1 MSSPQDGRPGGSRL
15 GSLLGVSPEAV
26 AQATCCAA
34 FVDELVTSGVTAA
47 VVAPGSR
54 STPLALALSARSEL
68 AVHVVHDERSAAF
81 VALGLGLGGTPAA
94 LLCTSGTAAANFL
107 PAVVEAGAS
116 DVPMLVLTA
125 DRPPELRDVGAP
137 QAIDQ
142 THLFGRSVRWFHD
155 PGVPREG
162 DAPTWRSLAARALA
176 AASRGPVHLNLPF
189 REPLVA
195 TPGPLPP
202 RRRIATAPVAAGAP
216 EAPAE
221 VIEALR
227 RRRGVVLAGAGSPP
241 RAVVEAFVAATGWPL
256 LADAVSRRRDVPGAV
271 VTYDALLRHGGFAS
285 ERPEVVV
292 RLGRP
297 ASSKVLAQW
306 VAASGATVVQIGG
319 PGTIDPE
326 HLVAA
331 QLDASVLPALGAGL
345 QGAGDAMW
353 RARWIT
359 AGAAALAAIDR
370 VLGPEAP
377 LTEPAVARLVARH
390 RPAGSQLVVA
400 ASMPMRDMEWFGG
413 PRASVHANRGA
424 NGIDGV
430 TSTALGIALGTGAPT
445 VAVLGDIAFVHDA
458 GALTALA
465 RRPADLRIVVVDND
479 GGGIFSFLPQA
490 EQLPAARFEQLFGT
504 PHGTDVV
511 ALAAAHGLDAADA
524 MTPAELRARLGTAG
538 PSVTRV
544 RTDRRRNVEV
554 HAALHDAVAAVL

>member
-1 MSSPQDGRPGGSRL
+1 M
-15 GSLLGVSPEAV
+15 

-34 FVDELVTSGVTAA
+34 LVDELIANGVVHA

-54 STPLALALSARSEL
+54 STPMALALSARDEL
-68 AVHVVHDERSAAF
+68 TVHVVHDERSAAF
-81 VALGLGLGGTPAA
+81 VALGIGLGGTPAA

-155 PGVPREG
+155 PGVPDEG
-162 DAPTWRSLAARALA
+162 AAAVWRSLGARACA
-176 AASRGPVHLNLPF
+176 AAVDGPVHLNLPF

-195 TPGPLPP
+195 APGPLPP
-202 RRRIATAPVAAGAP
+202 RHRVGPAARTVGPAEAPDAVAA
-216 EAPAE
+216 
-221 VIEALR
+221 VLR
-227 RRRGVVLAGAGSPP
+227 RGRGLVLAGAGSPP
-241 RAVVEAFVAATGWPL
+241 RAVVEAFVGATGWPL

-271 VTYDALLRHGGFAS
+271 VTFDALLRHDGFAA
-285 ERPEVVV
+285 ERPDVVV

-306 VAASGATVVQIGG
+306 VAASGATVVQVGG

-331 QLDASVLPALGAGL
+331 SLHASVLPSLGDALR
-345 QGAGDAMW
+345 GAGDPAW
-353 RARWIT
+353 RSRWIT
-359 AGAAALAAIDR
+359 AGTSAMAAIDR

-390 RPAGSQLVVA
+390 RPGGSQLVVA

-430 TSTALGIALGTGAPT
+430 TSTALGVALGTGVPA
-445 VAVLGDIAFVHDA
+445 VLVLGDIAFLHDA

-465 RRPADLRIVVVDND
+465 RRRGADLRIVVIDND

-490 EQLPAARFEQLFGT
+490 TQLPAARFEELFGT

-511 ALAAAHGLDAADA
+511 ALAAAHGLDAASVTTSTELIA
-524 MTPAELRARLGTAG
+524 RLRAPG
-538 PSVTRV
+538 PSVTRI
-544 RTDRRRNVEV
+544 RTDRAENVHV
-554 HAALHDAVAAVL
+554 HAALNAAVVAALRADER